1 MISKAK
7 EVLVENGC
15 TCVVIKGEFCFE
27 SKQRGVKPLLALID
41 GENDVCGGVA
51 ADKVIGKAAAFLYI
65 LLGVKEIYADVIS
78 EPAIEILRK
87 DGISVEYR
95 ERVPMIRNRDGSG
108 FCPMEQATLKVED
121 EKIALEVIRETLRSL
136 TKNN

>member
-65 LLGVKEIYADVIS
+65 LLGIKEIYADVIS
-78 EPAIEILRK
+78 EPAIEVLRK
-87 DGISVEYR
+87 SGISVEYG
-95 ERVPMIRNRDGSG
+95 ERVSMIRNRDGSG

>member
-7 EVLVENGC
+7 KILVENGC

-41 GENDVCGGVA
+41 EERNVCGGVA

-65 LLGVKEIYADVIS
+65 LLGIKEIYADVIS
-78 EPAIEILRK
+78 EPAIELLHK
-87 DGISVEYR
+87 SGISVEYG

-108 FCPMEQATLKVED
+108 FCPMEQATLMVED

>member
-7 EVLVENGC
+7 EILVENGC
-15 TCVVIKGEFCFE
+15 TCVVIKGDFCYE

-41 GENDVCGGVA
+41 GECDVRGGSA

-78 EPAIEILRK
+78 EPAIETLRK
-87 DGISVEYR
+87 GGISVEYR
-95 ERVPMIRNRDGSG
+95 EQVPMIRNRDGSG

-121 EKIALEVIRETLRSL
+121 EKIALEVIRETLRDL